1 MYQQI
6 QDTLLTGIKKFA
18 DVIPDVDHY
27 FVPELTKRP
36 KPPLPFFTFHNYDEY
51 NRITFNDVESEP
63 WTMKYQF
70 KSHADDENTAKDMAF
85 SLHKLLQ
92 SQQFLYDMAQKGIGI
107 NRVDTMPPLN
117 EPFVTRFE
125 FVSGVELELLINDN
139 WQDPTQSGDIDS
151 VGFNL
156 QTKEE
161 GN

>member
-1 MYQQI
+1 
-6 QDTLLTGIKKFA
+6 
-18 DVIPDVDHY
+18 
-27 FVPELTKRP
+27 
-36 KPPLPFFTFHNYDEY
+36 
-51 NRITFNDVESEP
+51 
-63 WTMKYQF
+63 
-70 KSHADDENTAKDMAF
+70 
-85 SLHKLLQ
+85 
-92 SQQFLYDMAQKGIGI
+92 
-107 NRVDTMPPLN
+107 MPPLN